1 MQDSPTKI
9 LASTQ
14 ATGDKFRP
22 AAGAHIISLAG
33 HSGGIWTVQQLHPEQ
48 VNGVDVWID
57 SDITFDKNDVKSGVF
72 SNSFEY
78 RVHGGAVGASAYIGI
93 ASFGAK

>member
-14 ATGDKFRP
+14 ASGDKFRP

-33 HSGGIWTVQQLHPEQ
+33 HSGGIWTLQQLHPEQ
-48 VNGVDVWID
+48 VAGVDVWID
-57 SDITFDKNDVKSGVF
+57 SDVTFDKNDVKSEVL
-72 SNSFEY
+72 SNAFEY
-78 RVHGGAVGASAYIGI
+78 RLHGGAIGATAYIGI